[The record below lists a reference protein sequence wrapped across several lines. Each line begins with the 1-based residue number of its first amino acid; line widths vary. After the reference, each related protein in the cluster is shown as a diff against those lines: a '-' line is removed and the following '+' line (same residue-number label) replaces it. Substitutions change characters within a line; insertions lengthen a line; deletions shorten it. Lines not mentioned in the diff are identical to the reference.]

1 MPITDNTGRI
11 FSSQI
16 IADLHNTIMNT
27 TRIEIP
33 EVPFEYT
40 IVRVDY
46 TIDGRNIRT
55 SADINPSNHYT
66 SGSYLYLY
74 NHSSDYIEGNRYSN
88 WINIRG
94 RGNDIVDA
102 GAGNDYISTDR
113 GHDTIHGGSGRDN
126 IYSGNGNDI
135 IDGGSGNDYIRGQA
149 GNDVI
154 EGGSGNDRIFG
165 EAGNDR
171 IRGGSGNDTISALW
185 GNNTLDGYVG
195 NNTITAGSGDDII
208 MAGAGRDRVTGGA
221 GNDVFVAA
229 SLDFYVGHAAT
240 MTITDFVVGQDTI
253 AIRPDITYSHTFETL
268 LARALNSA
276 VQVNNDVRL
285 EAGGSTIVLKNV
297 QLANL
302 TADSF
307 TNYQTVDTTPS
318 SADIDPANHYVGGS
332 RYLYNYS
339 NDYIEGNGSSNWINS
354 RGRGDDIVDAGA
366 GNDYIFTDRGHDT
379 IDGGS
384 GRDYIRSG
392 NGNDIIDGG
401 SGNDDIRGQAGNDV
415 IEGGSGNDKLIGEA
429 GNDWIRGGAGNDRI
443 QGDWGNDVLDGHA
456 GNNKIYGGSGNDI
469 ILGGT
474 GTDTVYGGSG
484 NDVFVA
490 VELIHALG
498 SGGNMRV
505 KDFADGEDLIGL
517 ISDTG
522 FSVTFEDM
530 VVSAIDSAT
539 QVGSATRFE
548 AGGGTITLDNFQLSN
563 LSSDHFIDYSVI

>member
-16 IADLHNTIMNT
+16 IADLHNTIINS

-55 SADINPSNHYT
+55 SADINPSNHYIG
-66 SGSYLYLY
+66 GSRYLY
-74 NHSSDYIEGNRYSN
+74 NYSDDYVEGNDARNY
-88 WINIRG
+88 ITLRG

-102 GAGNDYISTDR
+102 GAGDDYISTDR
-113 GHDTIHGGSGRDN
+113 GHDTIHGGSGRD
-126 IYSGNGNDI
+126 D
-135 IDGGSGNDYIRGQA
+135 
-149 GNDVI
+149 
-154 EGGSGNDRIFG
+154 
-165 EAGNDR
+165 
-171 IRGGSGNDTISALW
+171 
-185 GNNTLDGYVG
+185 
-195 NNTITAGSGDDII
+195 
-208 MAGAGRDRVTGGA
+208 
-221 GNDVFVAA
+221 
-229 SLDFYVGHAAT
+229 
-240 MTITDFVVGQDTI
+240 
-253 AIRPDITYSHTFETL
+253 
-268 LARALNSA
+268 
-276 VQVNNDVRL
+276 
-285 EAGGSTIVLKNV
+285 
-297 QLANL
+297 
-302 TADSF
+302 
-307 TNYQTVDTTPS
+307 
-318 SADIDPANHYVGGS
+318 
-332 RYLYNYS
+332 
-339 NDYIEGNGSSNWINS
+339 
-354 RGRGDDIVDAGA
+354 
-366 GNDYIFTDRGHDT
+366 
-379 IDGGS
+379 
-384 GRDYIRSG
+384 IRSG

-401 SGNDDIRGQAGNDV
+401 SGNGND
-415 IEGGSGNDKLIGEA
+415 I
-429 GNDWIRGGAGNDRI
+429 
-443 QGDWGNDVLDGHA
+443 LDGHT
-456 GNNKIYGGSGNDI
+456 GTNTIKGGSGNDI

-498 SGGNMRV
+498 TGGNMRV

-530 VVSAIDSAT
+530 VVSAMDSAT